1 VIIGGASGLGATAR
15 ASASAGVKV
24 ALFDIN
30 AQKGEALTDAIGG
43 VFCQVNVT
51 HDDSVHAGLE
61 KARVA
66 HGQERIL
73 VNCAGMGNAIKTA
86 SRDKTTGEIKHFPLD
101 AFDRI
106 IQINLA
112 SPSLPREC

>member
-1 VIIGGASGLGATAR
+1 MTVSTP
-15 ASASAGVKV
+15 
-24 ALFDIN
+24 
-30 AQKGEALTDAIGG
+30 
-43 VFCQVNVT
+43 
-51 HDDSVHAGLE
+51 GLE
-61 KARVA
+61 KARAA